1 MSTETPLRQK
11 PKFNV
16 ETKSSSYDRVNAFLV
31 AGLVMLGFLFAVLF
45 LIWVTSV
52 VDFSQ
57 RTEGPLIVDP
67 GDKGEDKPK
76 GEADDAEDPGVEE
89 FPEVDTPQLANAL
102 EAVADSISS
111 VQGALEKRS
120 GSAAQMGKG
129 SGFGSREGGGGGG
142 GGTPEYKRWIINF
155 SAANPQTYAKQL
167 SFFKIDIGVVSETKQ
182 SIRRLV
188 DPAGAKRVINSNRK
202 TEAKSVYFV
211 HKKQRF
217 LAWDRVLAGE
227 SGIDTD
233 DSLTVQFYPDE
244 TRLLIRT
251 AEAKKLQ
258 EAGKTVPDVKNTILK
273 VVPDG
278 SNYKFEVTEFIY
290 L

>member
-1 MSTETPLRQK
+1 MSTETSLRQK

-16 ETKSSSYDRVNAFLV
+16 ETKSSAYDRVNAFLV

-45 LIWVTSV
+45 LIWVTSI

-57 RTEGPLIVDP
+57 RTDGPLIVTP
-67 GDKGEDKPK
+67 GDEGEEKPK

-89 FPEVDTPQLANAL
+89 FPEVETPQLANAL
-102 EAVADSISS
+102 EAVSDSISS

-120 GSAAQMGKG
+120 GSATQMGKG

-155 SAANPQTYAKQL
+155 SAANPETYAKQL

-182 SIRRLV
+182 AIRRLV
-188 DPAGAKRVINSNRK
+188 DPAGAKRVVSSNRK

-227 SGIDTD
+227 AGIDTD
-233 DSLTVQFYPDE
+233 ASLTVQFYPDE
-244 TRLLIRT
+244 TRQLIRT

-258 EAGKTVPDVKNTILK
+258 EAGKAVQDVKNTLIK